1 MKVIVNDKSL
11 RHGKGKG
18 LKKVAINENI
28 DYDDDDDFMGDVG
41 GKYTFIMMVGDG
53 SVYGFEGEKI
63 NFLPIGDLREPIGFQ
78 WTPALNREVDFNWLP
93 IDGEYDD
100 GEEDW
105 VPFEDMIDNYDN
117 EVEYGDG
124 EYDD

>member
-1 MKVIVNDKSL
+1 MKVIVNDNDKC
-11 RHGKGKG
+11 
-18 LKKVAINENI
+18 LKKFAMNENADI
-28 DYDDDDDFMGDVG
+28 EVEDDFMGDVG

-63 NFLPIGDLREPIGFQ
+63 NFSPIGDLGKPIGFQ

-93 IDGEYDD
+93 IEDEYEYGD

-105 VPFEDMIDNYDN
+105 VPFEDMDI
-117 EVEYGDG
+117 
-124 EYDD
+124 YDDEVGYDD